1 MHSIAAKLPKSMALL
16 RPILFLCAKIPL
28 NCACKFHKMNY
39 SAHFSNNAP
48 VIQGEAKPF
57 TGWLVGYAAII
68 EKFKLEM
75 PLPMLKAMVSEK
87 NHQVKSDSWIVLP
100 IAYLPQDHSG
110 LARVEALFN
119 HLVFALKYEGVD
131 LLLFSKLHGKLTNT
145 ELLELLNIKP
155 LGQYSRRI
163 WFLLEWVSGS
173 QIKGKSDISKKSYI
187 PVIDEKLQ
195 FGISGIKSPRHLVLN
210 NLPGTRKFCS
220 LIRKTEKIENHLSQN
235 YIELNSKQIAGIRKD
250 IIQRASAFLLL
261 KDSKASFTIEGE
273 SPKSNRAAR
282 WSTAIGQAGVN
293 DLTKE
298 ELIRL
303 QQLVIEN
310 TRFVDMGF
318 RKKGGFVGEH
328 DRATGEPLPD
338 HISARHEDLAELID
352 GLIYANQ
359 MLIKDDIHAVIAAA
373 MIAFGFVF
381 IHPFEDG
388 NGRIHRYLIHHL
400 LAKKAFTDQGI
411 IFPVSSSILNNL
423 HDYQKVLESY
433 SKPLL
438 DFIEWEETSDHNVR
452 VTNQTLD
459 YYRFFDATRQAE
471 FLFDCVE
478 DTIRNIVPQEIKFLV
493 NYDSFKK
500 YMDEEFEMPDKM
512 VSTLVRFLEQNQGVL
527 SKRAREKEFAM
538 LTDREIK
545 NIEHTYATFFN

>member
-1 MHSIAAKLPKSMALL
+1 MTNSS
-16 RPILFLCAKIPL
+16 
-28 NCACKFHKMNY
+28 
-39 SAHFSNNAP
+39 HFSKNASI
-48 VIQGEAKPF
+48 IQGEGKPF
-57 TGWLVGYAAII
+57 SGWLVGYAAII
-68 EKFKLEM
+68 EKLELAM
-75 PLPMLKAMVSEK
+75 PVPALKAMVSEK
-87 NHQVKSDSWIVLP
+87 NHQLKTDAWIVLP

-110 LARVEALFN
+110 LTRMEALFN

-131 LLLFSKLHGKLTNT
+131 LLLFSKLQEKLNNK
-145 ELLELLNIKP
+145 ELLELVNIEP
-155 LGQYSRRI
+155 SGQYSRRI

-173 QIKGKSDISKKSYI
+173 QIQGKSAISKKSYI

-210 NLPGTRKFCS
+210 NLPGTRRFCA
-220 LIRKTEKIENHLSQN
+220 LIRKTEKIENHLSKN
-235 YIELNSKQIAGIRKD
+235 YIELNSRQIAGIRKD

-273 SPKSNRAAR
+273 SPKSKRAAR
-282 WSTAIGQAGVN
+282 WGTAIGQAGVN
-293 DLTKE
+293 DLSRE

-328 DRATGEPLPD
+328 DRETGEPLPD
-338 HISARHEDLAELID
+338 HISARHEDVEELVD
-352 GLIYANQ
+352 GLMYASQ
-359 MLIKDDIHAVIAAA
+359 MLIKAEIHPVLAAA

-388 NGRIHRYLIHHL
+388 NGRIHRYLIHHI
-400 LAKKAFTDQGI
+400 LAKKEFTDQGI
-411 IFPVSSSILNNL
+411 IFPVSSSILNHI

-438 DFIEWEETSDHNVR
+438 DLIEWEETKDHNVR
-452 VTNQTLD
+452 VTNNTKD

-478 DTIRNIVPQEIKFLV
+478 DTIRNIVPQEIKFMA
-493 NYDSFKK
+493 NYDSFKM
-500 YMDEEFEMPDKM
+500 YMDEEFEMPDKL

-545 NIEHTYATFFN
+545 QIETTYATLFN

>member
-1 MHSIAAKLPKSMALL
+1 
-16 RPILFLCAKIPL
+16 
-28 NCACKFHKMNY
+28 MNN

-48 VIQGEAKPF
+48 IIQGEAKPF

-68 EKFKLEM
+68 EKFKLDM
-75 PLPMLKAMVSEK
+75 PLPLLKAMVSEK
-87 NHQVKSDSWIVLP
+87 THQVKLDAWIVLP
-100 IAYLPQDHSG
+100 FVYLPQDHIG
-110 LARVEALFN
+110 LTRVEALFN

-131 LLLFSKLHGKLTNT
+131 LLLFAKLHEKLNNT
-145 ELLELLNIKP
+145 ELLKLVNIEP
-155 LGQYSRRI
+155 SGQYSRRI

-173 QIKGKSDISKKSYI
+173 LIQGKSDISKKSYI
-187 PVIDEKLQ
+187 PVLDEKLQ
-195 FGISGIKSPRHLVLN
+195 FGIAGIKSPRHLVLN
-210 NLPGTRKFCS
+210 NLPGTRRFCA
-220 LIRKTEKIENHLSQN
+220 LVRKTEKIETHLSKD
-235 YIELNSKQIAGIRKD
+235 YIELYRIQIAGIRKD

-261 KDSKASFTIEGE
+261 KDSMASFIIDGE
-273 SPKSNRAAR
+273 SPKSKRAAR
-282 WSTAIGQAGVN
+282 WGTAIGQAGLN
-293 DLTKE
+293 DLTKD

-310 TRFVDMGF
+310 SRFVDMGF

-328 DRATGEPLPD
+328 DRLTGEPIPD
-338 HISARHEDLAELID
+338 HISARYEDLEDLID
-352 GLIYANQ
+352 GLIYTNQ
-359 MLIKDDIHAVIAAA
+359 MLIKDEINAVVAAA
-373 MIAFGFVF
+373 IVAFGFVF

-411 IFPVSSSILNNL
+411 IFPLSSSILNHI
-423 HDYQKVLESY
+423 HDYQKALESY

-438 DFIEWEETSDHNVR
+438 EFIEWEETPDHNIK

-478 DTIRNIVPQEIKFLV
+478 DTLRNIMPEEIKFLT

-500 YMDEEFEMPDKM
+500 YMEEEFEMPDKM
-512 VSTLVRFLEQNQGVL
+512 VSTLVRFLEQNNGVL
-527 SKRAREKEFAM
+527 SKRAREKEFAL
-538 LTDREIK
+538 LTDREVK
-545 NIEHTYATFFN
+545 NIESTYATLFD

>member
-1 MHSIAAKLPKSMALL
+1 
-16 RPILFLCAKIPL
+16 
-28 NCACKFHKMNY
+28 MNN
-39 SAHFSNNAP
+39 SAHFSNIAP
-48 VIQGEAKPF
+48 IIQGEAKPF

-75 PLPMLKAMVSEK
+75 PLPLLKAMVSERT
-87 NHQVKSDSWIVLP
+87 HQVKTDEWIVLP
-100 IAYLPQDHSG
+100 YAYLPQDHMG
-110 LARVEALFN
+110 LTLVEALFN

-131 LLLFSKLHGKLTNT
+131 LLLFAKLHEKLNNT
-145 ELLELLNIKP
+145 ELLELVNIEP

-173 QIKGKSDISKKSYI
+173 LIKGKNDLSKKSYI

-195 FGISGIKSPRHLVLN
+195 FGIAGIKSPRHLVMN
-210 NLPGTRKFCS
+210 NLPGTSRFCA
-220 LIRKTEKIENHLSQN
+220 LVRKTEKIETHLAKD
-235 YIELNSKQIAGIRKD
+235 YIELNRLQIAGVRKD

-273 SPKSNRAAR
+273 SPKSKRAAR
-282 WSTAIGQAGVN
+282 WGTAIGQAGLN
-293 DLTKE
+293 DLTKD

-310 TRFVDMGF
+310 SRFVDMGF
-318 RKKGGFVGEH
+318 REKGGFVGEH
-328 DRATGEPLPD
+328 DRSTGEPIPD
-338 HISARHEDLAELID
+338 HISARYEDLEDLVY
-352 GLIYANQ
+352 GLINTNQ
-359 MLIKDDIHAVIAAA
+359 MLIKDDIHPVVAAA
-373 MIAFGFVF
+373 IIAFGFVF

-400 LAKKAFTDQGI
+400 LAKKAFADQGI
-411 IFPVSSSILNNL
+411 IFPVSSSILNHI

-438 DFIEWEETSDHNVR
+438 SFIEWEETQDHNVQ
-452 VTNQTLD
+452 VTNQTFD

-478 DTIRNIVPQEIKFLV
+478 DTIKNIVPQEIKFLA

-500 YMDEEFEMPDKM
+500 YMEEEFEMPDKM

-538 LTDREIK
+538 LTDREVK
-545 NIEHTYATFFN
+545 NIESTYATLFD